1 MNTTQISVSIQPL
14 PNRALLATA
23 LGNDVRWQILK
34 ELSGGEP
41 RMVMELAK
49 IIGCSRDAASK
60 QLAVLRRAGAVVQGR
75 GRLYSIPKQYL
86 PQPGQPVVDFGHCLL
101 RLDAGG
107 YYTKRARRSCRPAGA
122 YWNRAIGLRGD
133 FSSPA

>member
-1 MNTTQISVSIQPL
+1 MNPTPIPASVQPL
-14 PNRALLATA
+14 PDRALLATA
-23 LGNDVRWQILK
+23 LGNDVRWTILK

-49 IIGCSRDAASK
+49 IIGSSRDATSK

-101 RLDAGG
+101 RLDA
-107 YYTKRARRSCRPAGA
+107 A
-122 YWNRAIGLRGD
+122 
-133 FSSPA
+133 

>member
-75 GRLYSIPKQYL
+75 GRLYSIPKHYL

-101 RLDAGG
+101 RLDAGE
-107 YYTKRARRSCRPAGA
+107 
-122 YWNRAIGLRGD
+122 
-133 FSSPA
+133 